1 LWGGAL
7 GGRPSLIEL
16 RRRLEMSWD
25 QWTLDWIAED
35 VGSIPDS
42 TKREAGRN
50 GCRIEVD
57 SEINEV
63 AIAAV
68 SEDVS

>member
-1 LWGGAL
+1 
-7 GGRPSLIEL
+7 
-16 RRRLEMSWD
+16 MSWD

-42 TKREAGRN
+42 TKREAGRK

-57 SEINEV
+57 SEIKEV
-63 AIAAV
+63 AIV
-68 SEDVS
+68 TISGDVS